1 VTYIFYRYPQII
13 VRFKM
18 GKITLELE
26 NGSFGGKMRKFS
38 VKSTAEVEV
47 DEDDSY
53 DEMMKKIVKAFS
65 GQFASG
71 PHNIQLD
78 KAKTVSQNGLKNGDT
93 LQFYNGMLD

>member
-1 VTYIFYRYPQII
+1 
-13 VRFKM
+13 
-18 GKITLELE
+18 
-26 NGSFGGKMRKFS
+26 
-38 VKSTAEVEV
+38 
-47 DEDDSY
+47 
-53 DEMMKKIVKAFS
+53 MMKKIVKAFS